1 MTKLDELVTQINRE
15 HVYIQTH
22 NFPDPDAI
30 ASAFGLQELLKL
42 RGIHAT
48 ICYKGKID
56 QLREILDIRLV
67 NIENID
73 SELTEDDEVI
83 LVDAQKGNSNI
94 IDMTGDEIICI
105 DHHPVYEKTEYR
117 FTDIRPGVGACA
129 SIIAQYFFEN
139 EIPMDQRIA
148 TALTFGIRM
157 DTQKLSRGVCK
168 MDMEMIWRM
177 FDLCDQDMIYLLE
190 NSTLYFEDLMAYSK
204 AISSIEVFENISFA
218 DTGRDCPEALIASVS
233 DFMLALVEVSF
244 SVVYSRKKEGIKISV
259 RSERP
264 TLDAGKIISKALKGI
279 GSGGG
284 HATMAGGF
292 VPFDGNDREEDL
304 MIQGDPDKL
313 ARVFD
318 NLLRNAAAYGR
329 ENTQILIQARG
340 GRGRTTIVFTN
351 EGEQIPQKKLETI
364 FERFY
369 RVDEARSSQ
378 TGGAG
383 LGLAIAKQ
391 IVELHGGTITATSD
405 IHNTRFIVT
414 LPDAEEKKKTARRK
428 KMAAYRK

>member
-56 QLREILDIRLV
+56 RYSTDKLREILDIRLV

-204 AISSIEVFENISFA
+204 AISSIEVYDNISFA
-218 DTGRDCPEALIASVS
+218 DTGEDCPEALIASVS

-244 SVVYSRKKEGIKISV
+244 SVVYSRRGDGIKLSV
-259 RSERP
+259 RSEKSS
-264 TLDAGKIISKALKGI
+264 LDAGKITAEALQGI
-279 GSGGG
+279 GNGGG
-284 HATMAGGF
+284 HAAMAGGF
-292 VPFDGNDREEDL
+292 VPFTGSDG
-304 MIQGDPDKL
+304 K
-313 ARVFD
+313 AV
-318 NLLRNAAAYGR
+318 
-329 ENTQILIQARG
+329 ILID
-340 GRGRTTIVFTN
+340 
-351 EGEQIPQKKLETI
+351 QIK
-364 FERFY
+364 ERFF
-369 RVDEARSSQ
+369 S
-378 TGGAG
+378 T
-383 LGLAIAKQ
+383 IAK
-391 IVELHGGTITATSD
+391 
-405 IHNTRFIVT
+405 
-414 LPDAEEKKKTARRK
+414 RR
-428 KMAAYRK
+428 

>member
-1 MTKLDELVTQINRE
+1 MTKLDELVTQINRK

-56 QLREILDIRLV
+56 RYSTDKLREILDIRLV

-73 SELTEDDEVI
+73 SELTEYDEVI

-304 MIQGDPDKL
+304 MIQNI
-313 ARVFD
+313 R
-318 NLLRNAAAYGR
+318 
-329 ENTQILIQARG
+329 
-340 GRGRTTIVFTN
+340 
-351 EGEQIPQKKLETI
+351 
-364 FERFY
+364 ERFIDVIS
-369 RVDEARSSQ
+369 R
-378 TGGAG
+378 T
-383 LGLAIAKQ
+383 K
-391 IVELHGGTITATSD
+391 
-405 IHNTRFIVT
+405 
-414 LPDAEEKKKTARRK
+414 RK
-428 KMAAYRK
+428 SLR

>member
-56 QLREILDIRLV
+56 RYSTDKLREILDIRLV
-67 NIENID
+67 NIEDID

-83 LVDAQKGNSNI
+83 LVDAQRGNSNI

-139 EIPMDQRIA
+139 EIPMDQRVA

-157 DTQKLSRGVCK
+157 DTGRLSRGVSK
-168 MDMEMIWRM
+168 LDMEMLYQM
-177 FDLCDQDMIYLLE
+177 FDLCDSQRIHMLE
-190 NSTLYFEDLMAYSK
+190 NSNLYFNDLIAYSE
-204 AISSIEVFENISFA
+204 AISSIHVYGNISFA
-218 DTGRDCPEALIASVS
+218 NTGQDCPEALIASVS

-244 SVVYSRKKEGIKISV
+244 SVVYSWKKEGIKLSV
-259 RSERP
+259 RSETP
-264 TLDAGKIISKALKGI
+264 QLDAGKIINAALRGL
-279 GSGGG
+279 GNGGG
-284 HATMAGGF
+284 HASMAGGF
-292 VPFDGNDREEDL
+292 VPFSGTEREADL
-304 MIQGDPDKL
+304 MFRKIQ
-313 ARVFD
+313 
-318 NLLRNAAAYGR
+318 
-329 ENTQILIQARG
+329 
-340 GRGRTTIVFTN
+340 
-351 EGEQIPQKKLETI
+351 
-364 FERFY
+364 ERFIE
-369 RVDEARSSQ
+369 VIDPEQ
-378 TGGAG
+378 
-383 LGLAIAKQ
+383 KQ
-391 IVELHGGTITATSD
+391 ETHKYVGT
-405 IHNTRFIVT
+405 V
-414 LPDAEEKKKTARRK
+414 KKG
-428 KMAAYRK
+428 